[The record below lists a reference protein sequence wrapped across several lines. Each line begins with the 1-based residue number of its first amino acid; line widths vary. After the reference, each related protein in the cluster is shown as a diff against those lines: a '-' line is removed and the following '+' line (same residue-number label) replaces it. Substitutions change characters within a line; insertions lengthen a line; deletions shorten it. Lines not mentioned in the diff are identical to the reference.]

1 MFGAEPFKGCLED
14 TKEGWDNGSW
24 SWPRKIPPII
34 SLLTQPCSCISC
46 SIRLSLLKVSVITIT
61 HRQRT
66 VCSQDAS
73 PLPCVRRR
81 ALGDRGHS
89 VRGSSSSSPSEAYIM
104 WEWMRRYLPQLRLW
118 SKGECHRNAL
128 SLIFASDLTSAHYG
142 FSLNNTL
149 SMKERSTCNFSPSS
163 QSWLW
168 RKDSGNCALWTTLR
182 AAEH

>member
-1 MFGAEPFKGCLED
+1 MGVGRDRGRSLPSYLYLHSLALASPVPSGRHC
-14 TKEGWDNGSW
+14 WRWVCDNHYS
-24 SWPRKIPPII
+24 PPA
-34 SLLTQPCSCISC
+34 
-46 SIRLSLLKVSVITIT
+46 
-61 HRQRT
+61 T

-89 VRGSSSSSPSEAYIM
+89 VPGSSSPSPSEAYIT

-118 SKGECHRNAL
+118 SKGECHRNTL

-168 RKDSGNCALWTTLR
+168 RKDSGNCALWITLC

>member
-1 MFGAEPFKGCLED
+1 MTEEDPSHHIFTYTALLLHLLFHQAVIAEGEC
-14 TKEGWDNGSW
+14 
-24 SWPRKIPPII
+24 
-34 SLLTQPCSCISC
+34 
-46 SIRLSLLKVSVITIT
+46 VITIT

-89 VRGSSSSSPSEAYIM
+89 VPGSSSSSPSEACIT
-104 WEWMRRYLPQLRLW
+104 WEWMRRYLPQLRHW
-118 SKGECHRNAL
+118 SKGECHQNAL
-128 SLIFASDLTSAHYG
+128 SLIFTSEHYG

-149 SMKERSTCNFSPSS
+149 SMKERSTCNVSPSS

-168 RKDSGNCALWTTLR
+168 RKDSGNCALWITLC